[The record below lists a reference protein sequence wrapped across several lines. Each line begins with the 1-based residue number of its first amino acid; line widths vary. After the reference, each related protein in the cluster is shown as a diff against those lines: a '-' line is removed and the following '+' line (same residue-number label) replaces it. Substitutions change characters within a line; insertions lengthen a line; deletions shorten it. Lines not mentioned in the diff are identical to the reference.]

1 MDYSL
6 LLVIEEVEGEHIL
19 EKEIVIEKNEDINM
33 EMSKNSKSEL
43 SKNSLSD

>member
-19 EKEIVIEKNEDINM
+19 ENEIVTEKNEDINI
-33 EMSKNSKSEL
+33 EMSRESKSE
-43 SKNSLSD
+43 